1 MIEILSLCFFDV
13 VSSEELMT
21 EFTLQLG
28 TTLPLYEQIYRY
40 VVDEIRTGRM
50 RAGEAL
56 PSKRRL
62 CSHLGVSM
70 STVETAYG
78 MLVAEGY
85 LESRPRSGYRVC
97 TVRPLEPA
105 PPPSPVPPAALFP
118 ASHVPVLSDCFSTS
132 AVDTE
137 AFPYASWARLS
148 REAISRNAG
157 LLQRGP
163 GQGDL
168 ELRETLCR
176 FLHQYRGVSCVPE
189 QIIIGA
195 GLEYLISLLLQLLP
209 ASTVLGLE
217 DPGYHAIYRTA
228 DNLRLRSVP
237 IPVDSQGMSADALA
251 RSPATVAYV
260 TPSHQFPLGVT
271 MPVGRRMELLHW
283 AAAAPERYL
292 IEDDYDSEFRYTT
305 RPIPA
310 MQGLDSGGKVVYVG
324 TFSRSVAPSIRIAY
338 LILPPILLDCYCRRF
353 VHTSSTVS
361 RFEQYTL
368 RAFIDRGLYTRHLR
382 RVGNLYRARCSLL
395 TSALADLPG
404 AQITGN
410 NAGLHFLLWLEG
422 REESAVCSSAA
433 QAGFAIHGLSEYCHQ
448 VHPVCGGLVLG
459 FAGMS
464 ASEIPERAAD
474 LRTAILRVSRL

>member
-1 MIEILSLCFFDV
+1 
-13 VSSEELMT
+13 MT

-28 TTLPLYEQIYRY
+28 GTLPLYEQIYRY
-40 VVDEIRTGRM
+40 VVEEIRAGRM
-50 RAGEAL
+50 AAGEAL

-62 CSHLGVSM
+62 CAHLGVSM
-70 STVETAYG
+70 STVEAAYG
-78 MLVAEGY
+78 LLAAEGY

-97 TVRPLEPA
+97 AVRPLEPA
-105 PPPSPVPPAALFP
+105 SLPAGVPPASPLKNPPDP
-118 ASHVPVLSDCFSTS
+118 ALSDCFSTS

-137 AFPYASWARLS
+137 VFPYASWAHLS
-148 REAISRNAG
+148 REAVSRNAG

-168 ELRETLCR
+168 ELRNTLCR
-176 FLHQYRGVSCVPE
+176 FLHQYRGVSCMPE

-195 GLEYLISLLLQLLP
+195 GLEYLNSLLLQLLP
-209 ASTVLGLE
+209 GDTVLGLE
-217 DPGYHAIYRTA
+217 DPGYHAIYRA
-228 DNLRLRSVP
+228 AENLRVRSVP
-237 IPVDSQGMSADALA
+237 IPVDGQGMSAEALA
-251 RSPATVAYV
+251 HSPATVAYV

-283 AAAAPERYL
+283 AAGAPGRYL

-310 MQGLDSGGKVVYVG
+310 MQGLDSGGTVVYVG

-338 LILPPILLDCYCRRF
+338 LILPPALLECYHRRF
-353 VHTSSTVS
+353 AHTASTVS
-361 RFEQYTL
+361 RFEQHTL

-382 RVGNLYRARCSLL
+382 RVGNLYRIRCSLL
-395 TSALADLPG
+395 ASALADIPG

-410 NAGLHFLLWLEG
+410 DAGLHFLLRLEE
-422 REESAVCSSAA
+422 REEDAVCAA
-433 QAGFAIHGLSEYCHQ
+433 ARAGFAVHGLSEYCHA
-448 VHPVCGGLVLG
+448 VRPGYGGLVLG

-464 ASEIPERAAD
+464 ASEIPARASRLRAA
-474 LRTAILRVSRL
+474 ILSVPRC